1 MFGVIM
7 RRGED
12 ERRFIPKKNVL
23 GYTFVDS
30 DGSQYDTVKIDGY
43 YFPVDDDRT
52 ISDGYNLM
60 TGERVYIYDMHTN
73 QRAEVFYEFCNLTY
87 RYTLEHRMPKGVTV
101 QRFEVAEPIAL

>member
-12 ERRFIPKKNVL
+12 ERRFIPKQNVL

-43 YFPVDDDRT
+43 YFPVDDDQT
-52 ISDGYNLM
+52 ISDGYDVS
-60 TGERVYIYDMHTN
+60 TGERVYVFDTYTN
-73 QRAEVFYEFCNLTY
+73 QRTEVLKDFLTLTY
-87 RYTLEHRMPKGVTV
+87 RYVLEHRMPKGITV
-101 QRFEVAEPIAL
+101 ERFVVADAM